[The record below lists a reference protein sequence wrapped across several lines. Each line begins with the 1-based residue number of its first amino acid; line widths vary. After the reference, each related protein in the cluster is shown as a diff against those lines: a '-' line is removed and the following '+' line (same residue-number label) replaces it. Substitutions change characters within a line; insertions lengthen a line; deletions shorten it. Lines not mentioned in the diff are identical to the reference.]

1 MPNKYYIGLDQGTTG
16 VTTLLLDEKWNA
28 VARGYKEIRQIYPA
42 AGWVEHD
49 AEEIWES
56 ACETVKAVIR
66 EGNVSAG
73 DTIACI
79 GLDHEGESV
88 VLWDKETG
96 IPVYNAVIWQDR
108 RTSQVADQLKEQ
120 YQDMILEKTGLIVDA
135 YFSATKIQWI
145 LQNVEK
151 AQELAKAKRLLVGTM
166 DTWLVWKMTGGKVH
180 IPRPPAPCCS
190 ISIPAS
196 GIRICWI

>member
-56 ACETVKAVIR
+56 ACETVKMVIR
-66 EGNVSAG
+66 EGNVTAE

-88 VLWDKETG
+88 VLWDRETG
-96 IPVYNAVIWQDR
+96 VPVYNAVIWQDR
-108 RTSQVADQLKEQ
+108 RTSQVAEPHR
-120 YQDMILEKTGLIVDA
+120 
-135 YFSATKIQWI
+135 
-145 LQNVEK
+145 LQ
-151 AQELAKAKRLLVGTM
+151 
-166 DTWLVWKMTGGKVH
+166 
-180 IPRPPAPCCS
+180 
-190 ISIPAS
+190 IS
-196 GIRICWI
+196 